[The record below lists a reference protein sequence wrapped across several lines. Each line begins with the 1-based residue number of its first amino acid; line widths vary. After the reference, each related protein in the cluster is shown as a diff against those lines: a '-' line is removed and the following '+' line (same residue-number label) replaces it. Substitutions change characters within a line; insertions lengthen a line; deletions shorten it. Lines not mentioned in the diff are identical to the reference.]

1 MRIRQLAP
9 DNSTRSNLLR
19 CSTENNYLGG
29 NRRFVVPASCVQS
42 AMCPKAVFSG
52 AFSCVVGRPEHLDQ
66 AAQLLEVD
74 VTRAGWHCQVSAR
87 LPETHALN
95 GLAASVWGLASKARI
110 RIALADRK
118 GRRSSRHESRTSPK
132 VPTERVQFAGHARGP
147 GRNHFSSGLHCLSE
161 NDR

>member
-74 VTRAGWHCQVSAR
+74 VARAGCGNSLER
-87 LPETHALN
+87 T
-95 GLAASVWGLASKARI
+95 GLTGL
-110 RIALADRK
+110 
-118 GRRSSRHESRTSPK
+118 
-132 VPTERVQFAGHARGP
+132 GHLRPAQ
-147 GRNHFSSGLHCLSE
+147 SCSGGGHL
-161 NDR
+161 